1 MINLTGMANAPYP
14 AARGGLAKGESKKAG
29 VDVSNPIFGI
39 GILMLVT
46 VFPYMYTTFY
56 VDVRKYWSLGAHLEF
71 VSVLLL
77 INLSLYVVYSGY
89 LRAVKANY
97 QPVRYTADF
106 AELLLFVC
114 RAAVIISVVANLG
127 VVAYVIPH
135 YAGDLGS
142 MKEAFGD
149 LGGVNILTQLHLCF
163 LGPFIGIS
171 IRFKRPW
178 KIIVT
183 VLSVSLLARSILLSE
198 RIALIE
204 MAIPLVVIL
213 TLYRC
218 IRIRWWQIGLILVMV
233 PVFFIS
239 AELLRSFSAKFVDEG
254 GGWGMIDPWFA
265 LGWNLDRLFIY
276 YIDVINKFYYV
287 FDTNLHGIS
296 HHWNRGIASILSNF
310 DLMEN
315 PKKVGFSVLETIL
328 DANAVRT
335 PEMTNWGGF
344 TQLFTD
350 FGMWGILV
358 YLGLVILFFVTHAGA
373 VRGSMLCLGIYPLLY
388 INFADMA
395 RLLIIY
401 ESRADFPLFT
411 FLVAYAGC
419 HVLSAAVPLLPHSNR
434 LPTLRT

>member
-1 MINLTGMANAPYP
+1 MINLTGMANAPSP
-14 AARGGLAKGESKKAG
+14 AARGGVPKGMTRSAG
-29 VDVSNPIFGI
+29 VDVANPIFGI

-46 VFPYMYTTFY
+46 VFPYLYTTFY
-56 VDVRKYWSLGAHLEF
+56 IDVQKYWSLEAHIEF
-71 VSVLLL
+71 ASILLL

-89 LRAVKANY
+89 LKTLKANIR
-97 QPVRYTADF
+97 PVQYTADF

-114 RAAVIISVVANLG
+114 RAAVVVSVLANAG

-218 IRIRWWQIGLILVMV
+218 VRIRWWQIGVILVMV

-287 FDTNLHGIS
+287 FDTHLYGMS
-296 HHWNRGIASILSNF
+296 HHWQRGIASILSNF
-310 DLMEN
+310 GLMED
-315 PKKVGFSVLETIL
+315 PKKVDFFVLEAIL

-344 TQLFTD
+344 TQLYTD
-350 FGMWGILV
+350 FGPWGLLV

-373 VRGSMLCLGIYPLLY
+373 VRGSMLCLGIYPVLY

-401 ESRADFPLFT
+401 ESRAVFPLTT
-411 FLVAYAGC
+411 FLAAYAVC
-419 HVLSAAVPLLPHSNR
+419 HILSAAVPLLPHSNR
-434 LPTLRT
+434 SPTLRT